1 MKDFPTPGTGILV
14 MQPKSKSFSSDSST
28 THTSSATSCY
38 ALVEFKDVDYAIS
51 VLNGIQFDGRTLR
64 VSKEKTNFG
73 VGGGFGSKGKFGSS
87 RWAGSDSVG
96 FDRSPSSS
104 TSNHTLADKNIAI
117 ASNGSH
123 PIVLND
129 EQSARL
135 EHRREETITNE
146 IESVISSQFN
156 ENADDIT
163 TAIACTAAMTL
174 LSSVDAFGLEEKD
187 KLSSTIDP
195 TNHTVV
201 LHHNELTTQDF
212 QSRCKMPL
220 SDLLAEYGDQ
230 DEDWKK
236 HQHPRNSAQDSTKSD
251 DFQSR
256 RDMPLSDLLEEYGS
270 QDVNWKKDQIRL
282 STTPGDSTEART
294 AANVSSFLA
303 AKERNSNNA
312 ENNML
317 APFGKAFIHLELV
330 SFGYKYG
337 APSHSKKGFTYA
349 HPLPPLDVRDLDR
362 APGHVAKFNGL
373 SYIVKRSLLNPSKFS
388 DADDGGEKG
397 HKGEDDQEDCPKH
410 NDDQSPMRRRAN
422 VIADEIIK
430 MLVESIDE
438 GGHGAISPLTMTI
451 SIGSEYGRHRS
462 VVLVEHL
469 AVVLRA
475 RLRRNDGHC
484 FNSAGD
490 GGGRG
495 GNGIVRQQV
504 SVGTRHRDVEARH
517 QDEEAFGED
526 LKREARKAEREKRK
540 DMWDDNDW

>member
-1 MKDFPTPGTGILV
+1 MCGGD
-14 MQPKSKSFSSDSST
+14 PK
-28 THTSSATSCY
+28 
-38 ALVEFKDVDYAIS
+38 I
-51 VLNGIQFDGRTLR
+51 
-64 VSKEKTNFG
+64 
-73 VGGGFGSKGKFGSS
+73 
-87 RWAGSDSVG
+87 
-96 FDRSPSSS
+96 
-104 TSNHTLADKNIAI
+104 
-117 ASNGSH
+117 
-123 PIVLND
+123 
-129 EQSARL
+129 
-135 EHRREETITNE
+135 
-146 IESVISSQFN
+146 
-156 ENADDIT
+156 
-163 TAIACTAAMTL
+163 
-174 LSSVDAFGLEEKD
+174 
-187 KLSSTIDP
+187 
-195 TNHTVV
+195 
-201 LHHNELTTQDF
+201 
-212 QSRCKMPL
+212 
-220 SDLLAEYGDQ
+220 
-230 DEDWKK
+230 
-236 HQHPRNSAQDSTKSD
+236 
-251 DFQSR
+251 
-256 RDMPLSDLLEEYGS
+256 
-270 QDVNWKKDQIRL
+270 
-282 STTPGDSTEART
+282 
-294 AANVSSFLA
+294 
-303 AKERNSNNA
+303 
-312 ENNML
+312 
-317 APFGKAFIHLELV
+317 ELV